1 MYILYSVR
9 IKGPRRRKISHTYKV
24 GSMVEDWNEREI
36 QESHP
41 ADSQTQGVS
50 IGADIPGSN
59 PYIVEWS
66 SGGQQEAEQG
76 EQDQE

>member
-1 MYILYSVR
+1 
-9 IKGPRRRKISHTYKV
+9 
-24 GSMVEDWNEREI
+24 MVEDWNEREI